1 MDEHPVTVRKKLY
14 AKYLE
19 PVSKRRPRGF
29 IVAGVS
35 ASARGQ
41 ATKQGV
47 PAHGGAFRTASA
59 ANDSLYSFAESDF
72 VVGKTV
78 FLRSSKMR
86 YGTVL
91 AVDANHRFPP
101 SFGKTHEG
109 RLIRRK
115 DGPYEWAPIERVVRI
130 YVVNKS

>member
-1 MDEHPVTVRKKLY
+1 MRSILVQF
-14 AKYLE
+14 
-19 PVSKRRPRGF
+19 RRTMLSVF

-35 ASARGQ
+35 ASARAQ
-41 ATKQGV
+41 AATHRV
-47 PAHGGAFRTASA
+47 PAQAGPFRTTSA

-86 YGTVL
+86 LGTIL
-91 AVDANHRFPP
+91 AVDANHRFPR
-101 SFGKTHEG
+101 SFGKTQMKAV
-109 RLIRRK
+109 LIRRK
-115 DGPYEWAPIERVVRI
+115 DGPYEWAPVERVVRI